1 MQKNKFIENKTLAL
15 MACKCPRCQS
25 GDMFQTKA
33 TNLNGFTKMN
43 EFCPVCEVRF
53 EIEPGFFWGAMYV
66 SYSITT
72 AFMLVTCGIL
82 LWGFNDPEFWV
93 YVVSII
99 GIVLLTLPWV
109 FRYSRVL
116 LLYFIS
122 PLKFDRTFVK
132 N

>member
-1 MQKNKFIENKTLAL
+1 
-15 MACKCPRCQS
+15 
-25 GDMFQTKA
+25 
-33 TNLNGFTKMN
+33 MN